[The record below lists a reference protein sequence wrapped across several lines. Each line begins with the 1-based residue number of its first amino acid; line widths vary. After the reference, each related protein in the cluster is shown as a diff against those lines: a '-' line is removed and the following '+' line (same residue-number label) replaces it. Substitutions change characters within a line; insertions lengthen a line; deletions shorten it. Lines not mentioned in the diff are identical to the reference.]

1 MQRLG
6 AALEY
11 EFPYTKV
18 ILGAVAL
25 VHEFPYTKVILGA
38 APWCMNFLTQK
49 LSLVRLPWCMN
60 FHTQKRLHKSYLL
73 VHMDAYTNL
82 SLCGGNI
89 NTFKW
94 SPRMNSLNVFV
105 QTKQTVCAVCTNVR

>member
-1 MQRLG
+1 MRKQECIYWCMNFHTQKLSSVQPLG

-18 ILGAVAL
+18 ILGVVAL
-25 VHEFPYTKVILGA
+25 VHEFPYTKFILGA

-73 VHMDAYTNL
+73 VHMNATQIYHCVVVT
-82 SLCGGNI
+82 
-89 NTFKW
+89 
-94 SPRMNSLNVFV
+94 
-105 QTKQTVCAVCTNVR
+105 